1 MVRGDSNFQ
10 FSKNVICCKWF
21 NNKPVLLLATN
32 TEEIDGTSNVT
43 RRTKGSATKTLVL
56 CTNIIKMCNASMGG
70 VDQKTAT
77 YWLDRKSKFRFYLR
91 MFFNLIDIAIVDSHI
106 VYTKLG
112 NSISLLDFKIF
123 VVKSLFGRH
132 NHRQQYFPLNR
143 SSKEIPT
150 HMPKF
155 NLKRIRCRF
164 CKNERADHKTF
175 VSCPTCG
182 LYLCFTKERNC
193 FLKHHV

>member
-1 MVRGDSNFQ
+1 MNRKHIPKLKDDKIMVRGDSNFQ

-77 YWLDRKSKFRFYLR
+77 Y
-91 MFFNLIDIAIVDSHI
+91 
-106 VYTKLG
+106 
-112 NSISLLDFKIF
+112 
-123 VVKSLFGRH
+123 
-132 NHRQQYFPLNR
+132 
-143 SSKEIPT
+143 
-150 HMPKF
+150 
-155 NLKRIRCRF
+155 
-164 CKNERADHKTF
+164 
-175 VSCPTCG
+175 
-182 LYLCFTKERNC
+182 
-193 FLKHHV
+193 